1 LAAAGTQLTGQVTNQ
16 AADPISGVMVVM
28 VVMVELLDDGGSILA
43 SGTTNPSGALRGG
56 GNTWHL
62 DVRSTPPSVSGFAPE
77 TVPDFE
83 IGPTSELDVVQARLP
98 VPGGLVTVSGVSRD
112 GAGRSL
118 INHQAALSP
127 VYAG

>member
-1 LAAAGTQLTGQVTNQ
+1 LTGQVTNQ
-16 AADPISGVMVVM
+16 AADPISGVM

-83 IGPTSELDVVQARLP
+83 IGPTSELDVVLARLP
-98 VPGGLVTVSGVSRD
+98 VPGGL
-112 GAGRSL
+112 
-118 INHQAALSP
+118 
-127 VYAG
+127 